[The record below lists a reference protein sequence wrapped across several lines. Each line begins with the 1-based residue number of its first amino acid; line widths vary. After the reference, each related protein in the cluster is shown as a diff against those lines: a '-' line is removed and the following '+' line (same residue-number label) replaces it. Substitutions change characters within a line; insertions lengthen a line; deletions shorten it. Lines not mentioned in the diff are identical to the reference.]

1 MKIMI
6 NFRKM
11 AKEIG
16 FTDENREKLEKM
28 AIETVDLLMKNIM
41 FMNFPLSY

>member
-1 MKIMI
+1 
-6 NFRKM
+6 M